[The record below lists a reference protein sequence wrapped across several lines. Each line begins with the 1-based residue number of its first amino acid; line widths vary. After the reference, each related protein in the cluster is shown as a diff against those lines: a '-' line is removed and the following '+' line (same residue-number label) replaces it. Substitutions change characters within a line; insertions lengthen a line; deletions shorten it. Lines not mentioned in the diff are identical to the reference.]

1 MNIFEAALLG
11 LIQGLTEFL
20 PVSSS
25 GHLVL
30 FQDLLGLNEPGVTLE
45 VLLHFGTLLA
55 VFFVF
60 GKDFIALFQFYRD
73 QYQRHFLFMLILG
86 VVVTGLL
93 GLLFGRYIELL
104 FSSTLVVGFMLL
116 ITGLIII
123 LIKIVPQG
131 QKNISTMKPLD
142 ALLIGLLQAFAIIPG
157 ISRSGT
163 TILTALWRGL
173 DRDSAVRFSFMLSA
187 PVILGATLV
196 EAKGM
201 FTTGL
206 ESAMLFN
213 YLVGTLVAFISGIF
227 AIKVFIRMLSGSKF
241 HYFAYYCWAIG
252 LIVIIT
258 SLINN

>member
-1 MNIFEAALLG
+1 MNLFEAALLG

-30 FQDLLGLNEPGVTLE
+30 FQDLLGVNEPGVTLE

-60 GKDFIALFQFYRD
+60 GKDFIALLKFYRD
-73 QYQRHFLFMLILG
+73 QYQRHFLVMLMLG
-86 VVVTGLL
+86 VIVTGML
-93 GLLFGRYIELL
+93 GLLFGKYIELL
-104 FSSTLVVGFMLL
+104 FSSTLIVGFMLL
-116 ITGLIII
+116 ITGIII
-123 LIKIVPQG
+123 TLIKFIPDG
-131 QKNISTMKPLD
+131 QKSLADMKPID
-142 ALLIGLLQAFAIIPG
+142 AVLIGLLQAFAIIPG

-163 TILTALWRGL
+163 TILTSLWRGL
-173 DRDSAVRFSFMLSA
+173 DRGAAIRFSFMLSA

-196 EAKGM
+196 EAKGLL
-201 FTTGL
+201 TTGL

-213 YLVGTLVAFISGIF
+213 YLAGTLVAFVSGVF
-227 AIKVFIRMLSGSKF
+227 AIKLFIKMISGTKF
-241 HYFAYYCWAIG
+241 HYFAYYCWTIG
-252 LIVIIT
+252 LIVIII